1 MMTIINYNVQQILRT
16 YNRQLGERSRGS
28 REKVDKKFIQQDA
41 VTLSP
46 ESKKRNLTDKI
57 TQEIMNQF
65 QNGSERNE
73 TMQAIVNRL
82 SQEYGKPLDVSGD
95 GGQDLVFKVSN
106 KENGQNGG
114 SLSPAENEQLNKR
127 FIDITKSVV
136 YDNLV

>member
-1 MMTIINYNVQQILRT
+1 MTIINYNVQQILRT
-16 YNRQLGERSRGS
+16 YNRQLGERSRAS

-82 SQEYGKPLDVSGD
+82 SQEYGKPLDVSAD
-95 GGQDLVFKVSN
+95 GGQNLVFKVSN
-106 KENGQNGG
+106 KENGQSGG
-114 SLSPAENEQLNKR
+114 TLSPAENEQLNKR

>member
-1 MMTIINYNVQQILRT
+1 MTIINYNVQQILRT
-16 YNRQLGERSRGS
+16 YNRQLGERSRAS

-46 ESKKRNLTDKI
+46 ESKKRNLADKI

-82 SQEYGKPLDVSGD
+82 SQEYGKLLDVSGD

-106 KENGQNGG
+106 KENGQSGR